1 MTVTTG
7 VSASRHRRGVPGS
20 GYRPSVARRPLV
32 AVPGRFSAH
41 ASAIRFSAVIVAE
54 ALADLVWSGGGEPVV
69 VLPRDGSDA
78 EAGARLAWADAVL
91 LPGGGDVS
99 PALYGEEVASD
110 AVYDVHPTQDAFDL
124 AVARWAL
131 ASGTPLLAVCR
142 GMQITNVA
150 LDGTL
155 EQDMAGAHW
164 DEQVNRYPHDI
175 QLAPGNAAALGGATV
190 RVSCHHHQ
198 RLGKLAEG
206 LRPIG
211 WADDGTVEAVDR
223 PGSPGWFLGVQWHPE
238 DSGVDEPAS
247 VGLVQALVSA
257 AVITGSG
264 TD

>member
-1 MTVTTG
+1 V
-7 VSASRHRRGVPGS
+7 R
-20 GYRPSVARRPLV
+20 RRPLV
-32 AVPGRFSAH
+32 VIPGRFSAR
-41 ASAIRFSAVIVAE
+41 ASAIRFSAVLVAE
-54 ALADLVWSGGGEPVV
+54 ALADLVWAGGGEPVV
-69 VLPRDGSDA
+69 VLPREGSDE
-78 EAGARLAWADAVL
+78 EAGARLGFADAVL

-99 PALYGEEVASD
+99 PALYSEEVASD

-131 ASGTPLLAVCR
+131 TSGTPLLAVCR

-150 LDGTL
+150 LGGTL

-164 DEQVNRYPHDI
+164 DEQVNRYPHGI
-175 QLAPGNAAALGGATV
+175 RVAAGTVAAAALGGESV

-198 RLGKLAEG
+198 RLGKLAAS

-238 DSGVDEPAS
+238 DSGVDDATS
-247 VGLVQALVSA
+247 VGLVRALIDA
-257 AVITGSG
+257 AGQSPR
-264 TD
+264 